1 MSVTASDIEWE
12 QLKTNDNE
20 WLFRL
25 IRLFPFFG
33 IREEPTTKQPEEK
46 LFSIEEDLEEDQL
59 N

>member
-1 MSVTASDIEWE
+1 MSVTASDIEWAR
-12 QLKTNDNE
+12 LKTNGNE

-46 LFSIEEDLEEDQL
+46 LFNIEEDIEEDQL